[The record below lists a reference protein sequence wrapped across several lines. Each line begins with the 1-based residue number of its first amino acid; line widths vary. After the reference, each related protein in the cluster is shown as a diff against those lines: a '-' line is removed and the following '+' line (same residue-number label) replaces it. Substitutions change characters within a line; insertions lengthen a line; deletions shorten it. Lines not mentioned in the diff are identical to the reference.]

1 MKPLF
6 KSPNEERSYSFFKGN
21 FLKQIKKLSKVANS
35 FESAVPFFYDINAHY
50 NDDPGKPHCLMV
62 FGRLAGPWKSYIKK
76 EVAAN
81 VSAVSGLC
89 YAAPSKEG
97 GSMELFLYNEKG
109 KGKKQ
114 FKKIRKSF
122 KAVVPPAK
130 LQLHFI
136 DINGKLEADDG
147 NLDVDDQKKNEG
159 IKLDEVNE
167 YISKTDDYDNTI
179 KEEALKT
186 EKISLENLQDVL
198 KTNAKSIATEL
209 KELVKKLKLKSIR
222 PRKALSILKGIE
234 KDVDRNLSKGVD
246 YKIDKAP
253 ERVKELTF
261 KFNKDIQEVRD
272 YLNNLNLDKEEDE
285 NLEDLLKAELKSRK
299 VQTVMEVIEA
309 DFKKNHEQ
317 FHVGLNTLKE
327 IYQTLNATK

>member
-6 KSPNEERSYSFFKGN
+6 KSPTEERSYSFFKGN

-76 EVAAN
+76 EVAGN
-81 VSAVSGLC
+81 LSTVSGFC

-114 FKKIRKSF
+114 LKKIRKSF

-136 DINGKLEADDG
+136 DINGKLEADNG
-147 NLDVDDQKKNEG
+147 NLDVDKQKKNEG

-167 YISKTDDYDNTI
+167 YISKADDYDNTI
-179 KEEALKT
+179 EGEALKT

-198 KTNAKSIATEL
+198 KANAKSIATEL
-209 KELVKKLKLKSIR
+209 KELVKQLKSKSIR
-222 PRKALSILKGIE
+222 HSKVLSALKGIE
-234 KDVDRNLSKGVD
+234 KDVNTKLSKGVD
-246 YKIDKAP
+246 YNIDKAP
-253 ERVKELTF
+253 ERVEELAA
-261 KFNKDIQEVRD
+261 KFNTDIQEIRD
-272 YLNNLNLDKEEDE
+272 YLHNLNLDKEEDKE
-285 NLEDLLKAELKSRK
+285 LKKLVKAELKTDNIDNMK
-299 VQTVMEVIEA
+299 KTIQA
-309 DFKKNHEQ
+309 DFKKNYEQ
-317 FHVGLNTLKE
+317 FQVGLNTLKK